1 MWRARRVH
9 SRARGAELTRATESW
24 TFRQEAG
31 FHVRRGAISHR
42 HLISAL
48 LLLGTVVLTVL
59 AVKNAQQKA
68 GADFVVIH
76 RAAVAAVHGG
86 DIYAAPAEEPARRY
100 RYSPGTAFLLAP
112 FAALD
117 LPEAKRAVRWVI
129 AAALLGV
136 VAWLSL
142 RRGASARP
150 WAVPLAFLL
159 GVRWWID
166 ELHLGQVNLFALL
179 AVLLAFTLE
188 DRGRR
193 TWAGALM
200 ALPIAFKVA
209 PIILAID
216 WALRRRW
223 RQLLGVCAGGLAM
236 VALPALW
243 VGAGDTIRLHLRWVL
258 TVSDSSRTM
267 IAAIGNQSLWA
278 MAHFVGAPSWAAA
291 LASIALVAFA
301 LRPADTNARRA
312 LLLAATPLVS
322 SWGWIQNFVFM
333 IPLLAWVFQTGSG
346 RQIIALLV
354 FACVSPLVQYEVV
367 GPALEH
373 WLIRREVI
381 GLAGLGIFGVGA
393 WVAASQ
399 QSAVPGAGA
408 AAP

>member
-1 MWRARRVH
+1 
-9 SRARGAELTRATESW
+9 
-24 TFRQEAG
+24 
-31 FHVRRGAISHR
+31 VRAISR
-42 HLISAL
+42 RRLISVL

-59 AVKNAQQKA
+59 AVKNAQRKA
-68 GADFVVIH
+68 GADFIVIH
-76 RAAVAAVHGG
+76 RAVVAAVHGG
-86 DIYAAPAEEPARRY
+86 DIYQAPAEDPTRRF
-100 RYSPGTAFLLAP
+100 RYLPGTAFVLAP

-142 RRGASARP
+142 QRGASARP

-166 ELHLGQVNLFALL
+166 ELHLGQVNLIALL

-200 ALPIAFKVA
+200 ALPIALKVA

-216 WALRRRW
+216 WALHRRW
-223 RQLLGVCAGGLAM
+223 RQLLGVGVGGLAI

-243 VGAGDTIRLHLRWVL
+243 VGAGGAIRLHLRWVL
-258 TVSDSSRTM
+258 SELDSTQII
-267 IAAIGNQSLWA
+267 IAHMGNQSFWA
-278 MAHFVGAPSWAAA
+278 MAALLGAPRWAAA

-301 LRPADTNARRA
+301 LRPADPDARRA

-322 SWGWIQNFVFM
+322 SYGWVQNFVFM
-333 IPLLAWVFQTGSG
+333 IPLLAWVFQVGTG
-346 RQIIALLV
+346 RQIIALVV

-373 WLIRREVI
+373 WLIRREVV
-381 GLAGLGIFGVGA
+381 GLAGLGLFGVGV

-399 QSAVPGAGA
+399 QTAFPRAEAVMGASG
-408 AAP
+408 